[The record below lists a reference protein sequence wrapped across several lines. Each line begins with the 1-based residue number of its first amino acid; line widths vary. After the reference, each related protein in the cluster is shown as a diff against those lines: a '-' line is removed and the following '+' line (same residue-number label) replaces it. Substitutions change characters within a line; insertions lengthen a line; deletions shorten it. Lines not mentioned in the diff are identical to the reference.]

1 MAQVASLRRMTI
13 AITPTIAA
21 AAAAAVWWRNYD
33 LEMELGH
40 IL

>member
-1 MAQVASLRRMTI
+1 MTI
-13 AITPTIAA
+13 AITPTI

>member
-21 AAAAAVWWRNYD
+21 AAVWWRNYD
-33 LEMELGH
+33 VEMELGH

>member
-21 AAAAAVWWRNYD
+21 AAAAVWWRNYD
-33 LEMELGH
+33 VEMELGH